1 MKNKSRHESAIRI
14 LTVSTVHRESGGSI
28 RTKHSRVPALR
39 LNGRWLGRLGFAPG
53 QKVELKIGEGSIL
66 ITVPRDA
73 SGVGDEKEA
82 VA

>member
-1 MKNKSRHESAIRI
+1 MKNESWHESSIRI

-28 RTKHSRVPALR
+28 RTKHSWVPALR

-53 QKVELKIGEGSIL
+53 QKVELKTGEGTIL
-66 ITVPRDA
+66 ITATRDA

-82 VA
+82 MP